1 MGRVSTSAAPPPLAC
16 TVRGCHQP
24 LTHAGRSWTCAR
36 GHVFDVSRSGYVNL
50 LQPQD
55 RRSREAG
62 DARAAVEARARLLA
76 TGVGRTAVDRVVDSA
91 RRYLGDGH
99 VVVDLGS
106 GSGETLDAIARAQHV
121 TGIGVDLSRP
131 AAELASRRCPLV
143 TWVVANADRRIP
155 LLDSSVDLAI
165 SQHARRNPDECAR
178 VLQPG
183 GHMLVSVP
191 AADDLIELRQAVQ
204 GSGVLRSRADLVI
217 REHAQDFELV
227 SREEARERHI
237 LDRAALL
244 DVLRG
249 TYRGARAS
257 AVPRLDSL
265 TELEVTF
272 ASEICLL
279 RKR

>member
-1 MGRVSTSAAPPPLAC
+1 MRV
-16 TVRGCHQP
+16 
-24 LTHAGRSWTCAR
+24 GRSWTCAR
-36 GHVFDVSRSGYVNL
+36 GHSFDVARSGYVNV

-55 RRSREAG
+55 RGSRAAG
-62 DARAAVEARARLLA
+62 DSKAAVEARAHLLA
-76 TGVGRTAVDRVVDSA
+76 RGVGRSIAHRVIERAGSSVA
-91 RRYLGDGH
+91 NEA

-106 GSGETLDAIARAQHV
+106 GSGETLEAIAEARHIV
-121 TGIGVDLSRP
+121 GIGIDLSTA
-131 AAELASRRCPLV
+131 AAELAARRCPSV

-155 LLDSSVDLAI
+155 VLDASAHLVI
-165 SQHARRNPDECAR
+165 SQHARRNPEECAR

-204 GSGVLRSRADLVI
+204 GSGVLRPRADLVI
-217 REHAQDFELV
+217 SEHAQDFDLV
-227 SREEARERHI
+227 SREEVRDRHI

-249 TYRGARAS
+249 TYRGARTS
-257 AVPRLDSL
+257 AAPRLDSL

-272 ASEICLL
+272 ASDICLL
-279 RKR
+279 RRR